1 MECGGREVVD
11 QAFEVGC
18 AFVTLFEES
27 LIGLKLVLD
36 CDEGDG
42 MATIESAELLRVREM
57 GPPCCLCELWTG
69 LYQVELTYRHTLP
82 SGFHPREKQP
92 SVHEL
97 LA

>member
-42 MATIESAELLRVREM
+42 MATIESAELLRVR
-57 GPPCCLCELWTG
+57 
-69 LYQVELTYRHTLP
+69 
-82 SGFHPREKQP
+82 
-92 SVHEL
+92 
-97 LA
+97 